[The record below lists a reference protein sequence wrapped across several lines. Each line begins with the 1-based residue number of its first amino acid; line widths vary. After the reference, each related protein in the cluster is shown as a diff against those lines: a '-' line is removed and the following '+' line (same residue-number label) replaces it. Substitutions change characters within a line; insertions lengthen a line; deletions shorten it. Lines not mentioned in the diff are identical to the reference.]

1 MTFSCAEARARW
13 DDYASEALQASE
25 RQAVREHLAECGS
38 CRDEAVSADPV
49 LLFSQIG
56 SPRAEA
62 EDVEQILAGVRAGI
76 AFRQTER
83 RFAQRPARGW
93 ASVAVIAA
101 LLLLLSGQR
110 TSRAPVNPRAGS
122 AAASRSAEVEVPAAP
137 AASAVPEATPNTSSS
152 GNATIYDWSSD
163 RSQPRVVW
171 IVDRSLDI

>member
-1 MTFSCAEARARW
+1 MSFSCAETRARW
-13 DDYASEALQASE
+13 EDYAAEALPVSE
-25 RQAVREHLAECGS
+25 RRAIREHLAECGS
-38 CRDEAVSADPV
+38 CRDEAASADPV
-49 LLFSQIG
+49 LLFSQMAS
-56 SPRAEA
+56 SPVSD
-62 EDVEQILAGVRAGI
+62 EDVEQVLAGVRAGI
-76 AFRQTER
+76 AFKQTER

-122 AAASRSAEVEVPAAP
+122 ATPSRSAEAEVPAAP
-137 AASAVPEATPNTSSS
+137 AASPVPEANPNTSSS
-152 GNATIYDWSSD
+152 GNATVYDWSSD